1 MCRAILEQASTECH
15 IHVVRTSIR
24 IRMSCY
30 STICIL
36 MTNVQGQATPS
47 TGPSQHKTGCGTA
60 YPTGNCQK
68 DDLLCSKR
76 QPPHQNLPSEL
87 TSAKLQHHTTNLVKS
102 DVVQRELIRVCAVI
116 HTSSPKQGRTT
127 MRCHFPGWTF
137 FGITLKLLTCRKWN
151 GGEANRPATL
161 PKDTLLA
168 KY

>member
-1 MCRAILEQASTECH
+1 MCRALLEQASTECH

-30 STICIL
+30 STICL
-36 MTNVQGQATPS
+36 RMTNVLGQATPS
-47 TGPSQHKTGCGTA
+47 TEPVNIKLVVTPHTQQVTVRRMIC
-60 YPTGNCQK
+60 YVPRGNLPIKIC
-68 DDLLCSKR
+68 
-76 QPPHQNLPSEL
+76 HQNS
-87 TSAKLQHHTTNLVKS
+87 SAKLQHHTTNLVKS

-116 HTSSPKQGRTT
+116 HTSSPKQRRTT
-127 MRCHFPGWTF
+127 MRCHFPGWPF